1 VGALISY
8 DMWVHKLFFNCLEF
22 VKREVFF
29 FFFFFFKFFYFGS
42 CVWGKI
48 CGSFWGGYIY
58 IFLNTSFLV
67 ELH

>member
-29 FFFFFFKFFYFGS
+29 FFFFFFLNFFILVHVFGEKFVVLFG
-42 CVWGKI
+42 VD
-48 CGSFWGGYIY
+48 IY
-58 IFLNTSFLV
+58 IFFLIR
-67 ELH
+67 HS